1 MTLRRLSG
9 AFRKEVTLSD
19 QEITAAARSA
29 AKRLAVEVAT
39 MLAVIEIESGGKVYA
54 DVGRSRE
61 PLIRFEGHYFDR
73 RLSGA
78 ARETARRQGLAHP
91 TAGKVKNPR
100 SQAARWAMVNKAILI
115 NAKAALESVSWGLGQ
130 VMGAHWQWLDFES
143 VDQLVNTARGGAAG
157 QVHLMVRYIEKAGLT
172 GALQRRDWAAF
183 ARGYN
188 GPAYAKHGY
197 HTKLA
202 AAYRRFSAG
211 HEPAA
216 PSAAGMLRLGSRGAR
231 VRELQQLLLRAGQSL
246 VVDGDFGPA
255 THKAVMAVQKAA
267 RLEADGV
274 AGPQTMRALEAYR
287 QGAADRPGEQKVSEI
302 EEVRDGIATS
312 VGGGVSLEV
321 VRRTIDDALYQV
333 GGVPGLETI
342 STGLAILA
350 ALLAIGGLVWAGIG
364 WWRAR
369 RTVEAPT

>member
-1 MTLRRLSG
+1 M
-9 AFRKEVTLSD
+9 SD
-19 QEITAAARSA
+19 REITAAARQS
-29 AKRLAVEVAT
+29 AKRLGIEVAT
-39 MLAVIEIESGGKVYA
+39 MLAVIEIESAGKVYST
-54 DVGRSRE
+54 VGRGHE

-73 RLSGA
+73 RLSGP
-78 ARETARRQGLAHP
+78 ARERARREGLAHP
-91 TAGKVKNPR
+91 SAGKVKNPT
-100 SQAARWAMVNKAILI
+100 SQAARWTMLNKAILI
-115 NAKAALESVSWGLGQ
+115 DAKAALESTSWGLGQ
-130 VMGAHWQWLDFES
+130 VMGAHWKWLGFGS
-143 VDQLVNTARGGAAG
+143 VDELVNTARGGAAG
-157 QVHLMVRYIEKAGLT
+157 QVELMVRYIEKAGLK

-188 GPAYAKHGY
+188 GPAFAKHGY

-202 AAYRRFSAG
+202 SAYRRYAAG
-211 HEPAA
+211 REPAA

-246 VVDGDFGPA
+246 LVDGDFGPA
-255 THKAVMAVQKAA
+255 THKAVMAVQKGAN
-267 RLEADGV
+267 LEVDGV

-287 QGAADRPGEQKVSEI
+287 HGAGDRPGEQRVTEI
-302 EEVRDGIATS
+302 GDVRDGIATG

-333 GGVPGLETI
+333 GTVPGLETI